1 MARVVPVA
9 LPDDLRTEK
18 QLWQEIVDAQ
28 LPDVAL
34 ATRVAIP
41 SLSDFVSDPLVL
53 AFRAFVATR
62 MHVLLRAGAAT
73 QPAKFEPAINA

>member
-1 MARVVPVA
+1 M
-9 LPDDLRTEK
+9 
-18 QLWQEIVDAQ
+18 I
-28 LPDVAL
+28 
-34 ATRVAIP
+34 ATRIAIP